1 MIEACDSLNLSPYTD
16 GTVQCNCL
24 DGELFVLENQWYTTN
39 AFITP
44 YIPSGATADMV
55 GVTAQEFKENTFGW
69 TPDKLAIL
77 FMVAYERPDRNPATN
92 HTELR
97 QQLALKWYE
106 VFSGSPVPP
115 TPTKKKKMPIWMYVR
130 KR

>member
-1 MIEACDSLNLSPYTD
+1 
-16 GTVQCNCL
+16 
-24 DGELFVLENQWYTTN
+24 
-39 AFITP
+39 
-44 YIPSGATADMV
+44 
-55 GVTAQEFKENTFGW
+55 
-69 TPDKLAIL
+69 
-77 FMVAYERPDRNPATN
+77 MVAYERPDRNPATN